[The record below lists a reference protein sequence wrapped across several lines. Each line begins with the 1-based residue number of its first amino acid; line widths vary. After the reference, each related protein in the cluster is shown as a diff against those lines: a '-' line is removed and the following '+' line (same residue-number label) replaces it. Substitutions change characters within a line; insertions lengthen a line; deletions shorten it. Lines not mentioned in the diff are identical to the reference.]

1 MVKPAD
7 INEQVVPDEVL
18 GDEAVT
24 NESLVRALMRALES
38 GERGASLARFFTD
51 DAEQVEYP
59 SVMRPAGGTRGVQAL
74 IEGSVAGARLLASQ
88 SYELLEF
95 IAAGDRAA
103 VRLTWRATTATEVAG
118 LPAGST
124 LTAHIAQF
132 YEFRDGRISRQR
144 SYDCYEPPAAAVV

>member
-1 MVKPAD
+1 MVD
-7 INEQVVPDEVL
+7 QNSRIETLVNE
-18 GDEAVT
+18 T
-24 NESLVRALMRALES
+24 LVRDLMRALES
-38 GERGASLARFFTD
+38 GEHGASLARFFTD

-59 SVMRPAGGTRGVQAL
+59 SMMRPAGGTRGVQAM
-74 IEGSVAGARLLASQ
+74 IDGSVAGARLLASQ

-95 IAAGDRAA
+95 IDGGDRAA

-132 YEFRDGRISRQR
+132 YEFRDGLIRRQR
-144 SYDCYEPPAAAVV
+144 SYDCYEPLAGAVD